1 MQKGRSGFRGEGSCL
16 LHRKGEKLMQPL
28 ELYIHI
34 PFCVKKCAYCD
45 FLSGPAGEKEKE
57 EYVKM
62 LIEEIRSCP
71 DAVKDYQIVSIFF
84 GGGTPSLLTG
94 EQIGQLMD
102 AVRETF
108 TLDEDAE
115 ITMEMNPG
123 TVTEE
128 KMRKYRNAGVNRLSI
143 GLQSVNNE
151 ELRLLGRIHTYE
163 GFLEAY
169 RLARASGFSNIN
181 VDLISAIPGQ
191 TVESWRRTLE
201 QVMALCPEHISAYSL
216 ILEEGTPFY
225 QIYGEADQRRR
236 EDEPQSLLPSEE
248 EEREMY
254 EDTGRILAAHG
265 YHRYEISNYAK
276 KGKECR
282 HNCGYWTGVE
292 YKGFGLG
299 ASSLLQKRRYR
310 NTESLENYLDG
321 DWQPEM
327 VEALTRENEMEETV
341 ILGLRMMEGVS
352 EEKFYRKYGKRLT
365 DVYGEI
371 IRKYAKMGLM
381 EADKQGIRLTESGI
395 SVSNVILSDF
405 LISE

>member
-1 MQKGRSGFRGEGSCL
+1 MQKE
-16 LHRKGEKLMQPL
+16 L
-28 ELYIHI
+28 ELYLHI
-34 PFCVKKCAYCD
+34 PFCVRKCRYCD
-45 FLSGPAGEKEKE
+45 FLSFAKDE
-57 EYVKM
+57 EVQDAYVQA
-62 LIEEIRSCP
+62 LCEEIKGWDGFDNRPIST
-71 DAVKDYQIVSIFF
+71 IFI
-84 GGGTPSLLTG
+84 GGGTPTILPVQGIRKIL
-94 EQIGQLMD
+94 
-102 AVRETF
+102 ETIWEKRDPRF
-108 TLDEDAE
+108 PAPEE
-115 ITMEMNPG
+115 ITIECNPG
-123 TVTEE
+123 TVDEVSLQTFLES
-128 KMRKYRNAGVNRLSI
+128 GINRISF
-143 GLQSVNNE
+143 GLQSADNL
-151 ELRLLGRIHTYE
+151 ELETLGRIHSWE
-163 GFLEAY
+163 EFLKSY
-169 RLARASGFSNIN
+169 RLARETGFENIN
-181 VDLISAIPGQ
+181 VDLMSALPGQ
-191 TVESWRRTLE
+191 TPAGWRNTLE
-201 QVMALCPEHISAYSL
+201 KVLALQPEHISAYSL
-216 ILEEGTPFY
+216 IIEEGTPFY

>member
-1 MQKGRSGFRGEGSCL
+1 MQKE
-16 LHRKGEKLMQPL
+16 L
-28 ELYIHI
+28 ELYLHI
-34 PFCVKKCAYCD
+34 PFCVRKCRYCD
-45 FLSGPAGEKEKE
+45 FLSFAKDE
-57 EYVKM
+57 EVQDAYVQA
-62 LIEEIRSCP
+62 LCEEIKGWDGFDNRPIST
-71 DAVKDYQIVSIFF
+71 IFI
-84 GGGTPSLLTG
+84 GGGTPTILPVQGIRKIL
-94 EQIGQLMD
+94 
-102 AVRETF
+102 ETILEKRDPRF
-108 TLDEDAE
+108 PAPEE
-115 ITMEMNPG
+115 ITIESNPG
-123 TVTEE
+123 TVDEVSLQTFLES
-128 KMRKYRNAGVNRLSI
+128 GINRISF
-143 GLQSVNNE
+143 GLQSADNL
-151 ELRLLGRIHTYE
+151 ELETLGRIHSWE
-163 GFLEAY
+163 EFLKSY
-169 RLARASGFSNIN
+169 RLAREAGFENIN
-181 VDLISAIPGQ
+181 VDLMSALPGQ
-191 TVESWRRTLE
+191 TPAGWRNTLE
-201 QVMALCPEHISAYSL
+201 KVLALQPEHISAYSL
-216 ILEEGTPFY
+216 IIEEGTPFY

-371 IRKYAKMGLM
+371 IRKYVKMGLM